1 MWGGRADLHGN
12 WVKGGWGSRC
22 WMVLLDGEVEWL
34 IGRRKMRDA
43 EAVMNA
49 AGRR

>member
-34 IGRRKMRDA
+34 IGRRMLRLY
-43 EAVMNA
+43 A